1 MANLLLKR
9 DGNRAVLTFDRAES
23 SANIFD
29 LATLRELDACL
40 AELAAHPPQGGLVI
54 HSAKPSIFI
63 AGADLKALSSAQGDE
78 LEELIQLGQS
88 IFNRLEDLPVPTVAA
103 IHGACAG
110 GGYELCLACDWRIAS
125 DGKATKIGLPETQLG
140 ILPAWGGST
149 RLPKLIGLPR
159 ALEAILGGKLHA
171 AKSALRRGMVDAVMP
186 REVLLEQAW
195 EFAARGKRREP
206 RHFWLHLMPV
216 RDFISAKSRRMLME
230 KTRGNYPGALK
241 ALEVVGKALDRPREE
256 SLKNE
261 CEAILELSALP
272 QTKNLM
278 RLFFLSDRAKKHQP
292 VQASARKIGAVAVI
306 GAGVMGAGIAY
317 WLASRGH
324 RVMLQD
330 IDDGALA
337 RGMKTIEGFAG
348 QAVKKRVITK
358 LAARD
363 AIDRIVPVKGG
374 VSLKHCD
381 LVIEA
386 AVERLEIKKKV
397 FADLALRTRPDCLLA
412 TNTSALPI
420 HELAPVVGDPARL
433 LGLHF
438 FNPAHRMPL
447 VEVVRTDATSNE
459 TIATAFG
466 FVRGIGKTPVL
477 VRDRP
482 GFLVN
487 RILLPYLVE
496 AGDLF
501 AAGADPVAMDRAML
515 DFGMPMGPLRL
526 LDEVGLD
533 VALHVARTLAAAF
546 PDRMTVPPLI
556 EAMVAKQMLGRKNG
570 VGFYRY
576 DGRKE
581 SPNPDALALRHGH
594 ERLPE
599 RLAERLAGM
608 MSDEAQRCL
617 DERVAENAEDVDLAM
632 ILGTGYP
639 PFRGGPLRHRE
650 QPIPL

>member
-1 MANLLLKR
+1 MANLVLTR
-9 DGNRAVLTFDRAES
+9 DGNRATLTFDRAES

-29 LATLRELDACL
+29 LATLRELDVHL
-40 AELAAHPPQGGLVI
+40 AELHANPPHGGLLI

-63 AGADLKALSSAQGDE
+63 AGADLKALSSAKGSE

-125 DGKATKIGLPETQLG
+125 DAKATKIGLPETQLG

-149 RLPKLIGLPR
+149 RLPKLVGLPR
-159 ALEAILGGKLHA
+159 ALEVILGGKLHA
-171 AKSALRRGMVDAVMP
+171 GSSAKRRGLVDAVMP
-186 REVLLEQAW
+186 RESLIEQAW
-195 EFAARGKRREP
+195 NFAAKGKRP
-206 RHFWLHLMPV
+206 KPQHFWLHLPPV
-216 RDFISAKSRRMLME
+216 RDMIAAKSRKMLLG

-241 ALEVVGKALDRPREE
+241 ALEVVCQAVTGTRED
-256 SLKNE
+256 SLTRE
-261 CEAILELSALP
+261 CAAIIELAALP

-278 RLFFLSDRAKKHQP
+278 RLFFLTDRAKKHQP
-292 VQASARKIGAVAVI
+292 VQAEARRIGQVAVI

-317 WLASRGH
+317 WLAMRGH
-324 RVMLQD
+324 HVLLQD
-330 IDDGALA
+330 LNDDALA
-337 RGMKTIEGFAG
+337 HGMKVIEGHAA
-348 QAVKKRVITK
+348 QAVKKRVITP

-363 AIDRIVPVKGG
+363 AIDRVVPIKGD
-374 VSLKHCD
+374 VSLRHCD

-386 AVERLEIKKKV
+386 AVEQLEIKKKV
-397 FADLALRTRPDCLLA
+397 FAELAARTRSDCLLA

-420 HELAPVVGDPARL
+420 HELAPAIHDPSRL

-447 VEVVRTDATSNE
+447 VEVVRTDVTSNE
-459 TIATAFG
+459 TIATAFA

-477 VRDRP
+477 VQDRP

-496 AGDLF
+496 AGNLF
-501 AAGADPVAMDRAML
+501 AAGADTQAMDQAML

-533 VALHVARTLAAAF
+533 VSLHVARTLAAAF
-546 PDRMTVPPLI
+546 PERMTVPPVL
-556 EAMVAKQMLGRKNG
+556 EVMVEKKWLGRKNG
-570 VGFYRY
+570 EGFYRY
-576 DGRKE
+576 ADRKE
-581 SPNPDALALRHGH
+581 MPNPAAYALQQGGDRM
-594 ERLPE
+594 PE
-599 RLAERLAGM
+599 GMAARLASM

-617 DERVAENAEDVDLAM
+617 EEGVAESAEDVDLAM

-650 QPIPL
+650 NPISL